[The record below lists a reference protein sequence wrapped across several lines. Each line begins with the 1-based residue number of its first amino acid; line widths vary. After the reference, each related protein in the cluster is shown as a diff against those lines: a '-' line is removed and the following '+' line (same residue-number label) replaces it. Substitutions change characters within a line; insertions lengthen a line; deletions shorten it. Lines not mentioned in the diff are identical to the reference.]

1 MQRPHLTRMYMQI
14 MPCANWPDFVVDL
27 WIHELTEQSTEFD
40 ISRFFEELDIKTKE
54 RHDMKHSGAKQYKQG
69 MNKQMKFMK

>member
-1 MQRPHLTRMYMQI
+1 MYMQI

-40 ISRFFEELDIKTKE
+40 ISRFFEDLEMKAKD
-54 RHDMKHSGAKQYKQG
+54 RHDMKHSGAKHYKQNI
-69 MNKQMKFMK
+69 NKQMKLMK